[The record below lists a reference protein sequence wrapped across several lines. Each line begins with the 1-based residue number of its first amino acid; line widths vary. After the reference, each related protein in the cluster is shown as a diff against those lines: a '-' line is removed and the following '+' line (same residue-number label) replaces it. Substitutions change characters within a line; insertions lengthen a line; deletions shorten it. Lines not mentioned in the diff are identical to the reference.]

1 MTDAIRAESRAA
13 ATREMMPGFS
23 AGRLRLRTLVLI
35 RWVAVLGQAGT
46 VLFVH
51 LGLGFDLPLAPVA
64 ATIFVAAVANVVI
77 AMTRPAQARLSDR
90 DGALYLAFDVL
101 QLSLL
106 LFLTGGVQNPFAI
119 LLLAPIAIAAATLSG
134 PSTIGLCGLAL
145 VAICALG
152 YFHLPLPW
160 VGAGVELPPIY
171 QVGVTVALA
180 VATLFIAFYAWSLSN
195 AQRRMQDALAAAQ
208 AALAREQRLSAL
220 GGLAAAAAHE
230 LGSPLSTIAV
240 VTSELRRSVPPD
252 SPLAEDI
259 ALLDSQSRRCRDIL
273 ARLAQRP
280 EQTGGAPYELLSISA
295 LVRAAL
301 ADPDRPGAAVT
312 FTETGDDGSPEP
324 VVRRSPEILHALSNL
339 IENAREFAHAAAT
352 VATRWSARDVTVVVA
367 DDGPGFAADILGDLG
382 EPYLTSRRSSGH
394 MGLGLFIAKT
404 LLEHT
409 GARLKFANRP
419 AGGAEI
425 AIFWPR
431 ADIQAADRR

>member
-1 MTDAIRAESRAA
+1 MTDALRAERRAA
-13 ATREMMPGFS
+13 ATQAMAPGFS

-64 ATIFVAAVANVVI
+64 ATIFAAAVSNVII
-77 AMTRPAQARLSDR
+77 AMVRPPQSRLSDR
-90 DGALYLAFDVL
+90 DGAFYLAFDIL
-101 QLSLL
+101 QLALL
-106 LFLTGGVQNPFAI
+106 LFLTGGVANPFAI
-119 LLLAPIAIAAATLSG
+119 LLLAPVAIAAATLSG
-134 PSTIGLCGLAL
+134 PSTIGLSGLSLA
-145 VAICALG
+145 AICVLG
-152 YFHLPLPW
+152 FVHLPLPW
-160 VGAGVELPPIY
+160 IGAPVQLPPIY
-171 QVGVTVALA
+171 QLGVTVALI

-240 VTSELRRSVPPD
+240 VTSEIKRSLPAD
-252 SPLAEDI
+252 SPIAEDI

-280 EQTGGAPYELLSISA
+280 EQAGGAPYELLPLGA
-295 LVRAAL
+295 LVRAAMS
-301 ADPDRPGAAVT
+301 DPDRPGAAVV
-312 FTETGDDGSPEP
+312 FAEAAEDGTPEP
-324 VVRRSPEILHALSNL
+324 TVRRSPEILHALGNL
-339 IENAREFAHAAAT
+339 IENAREFARAEVSVT
-352 VATRWSARDVTVVVA
+352 TRWNARTVNVVVA
-367 DDGPGFAADILGDLG
+367 DDGPGFAADILGELG
-382 EPYLTSRRSSGH
+382 EPYLTSRRASGH

-419 AGGAEI
+419 QGGAEI
-425 AIFWPR
+425 AISWPR
-431 ADIQAADRR
+431 DDIQASD